1 MDTCRPDWSE
11 SFKTWILALIEFSLK
26 ASVAKYDNSW
36 WKQNNG
42 IPTAGSLCV
51 QLANIT
57 MFYVMSEK
65 VYKVPGMMEKILDI
79 KRFIDDGGGLHLGNE
94 EEFKEWLRKVNS
106 LLRPFGLNIDE
117 SNYQTTSNFIN
128 LLDILY
134 CFDENGIL
142 QTDLY
147 RKETDSQA
155 YLNFSSAHPNH
166 TFSGNVYSQSLRL
179 RRIINSKD
187 RLQIRLEELAEAFK
201 KAGYPEKMVRNI
213 TSKVLNSERDIS
225 IKENQE
231 IRHDDKII
239 VVSTFDA
246 DKTLVETVKESEEN
260 LKRTQSFRNQSGP
273 LFKYV
278 KKVGPSIKS
287 QLNTLKRQALGTK
300 KGPARKCGGR
310 GCKTCGMMI
319 TSPTVKTA
327 TKTVK
332 LSEGNCKS
340 CNICYLA

>member
-1 MDTCRPDWSE
+1 
-11 SFKTWILALIEFSLK
+11 
-26 ASVAKYDNSW
+26 
-36 WKQNNG
+36 
-42 IPTAGSLCV
+42 
-51 QLANIT
+51 
-57 MFYVMSEK
+57 MSEK

-106 LLRPFGLNIDE
+106 LLRPFGLYIDE

-187 RLQIRLEELAEAFK
+187 RLQIRLEELAEHSK
-201 KAGYPEKMVRNI
+201 KQ
-213 TSKVLNSERDIS
+213 DI
-225 IKENQE
+225 
-231 IRHDDKII
+231 
-239 VVSTFDA
+239 
-246 DKTLVETVKESEEN
+246 
-260 LKRTQSFRNQSGP
+260 LK
-273 LFKYV
+273 K
-278 KKVGPSIKS
+278 
-287 QLNTLKRQALGTK
+287 
-300 KGPARKCGGR
+300 
-310 GCKTCGMMI
+310 
-319 TSPTVKTA
+319 
-327 TKTVK
+327 
-332 LSEGNCKS
+332 
-340 CNICYLA
+340 